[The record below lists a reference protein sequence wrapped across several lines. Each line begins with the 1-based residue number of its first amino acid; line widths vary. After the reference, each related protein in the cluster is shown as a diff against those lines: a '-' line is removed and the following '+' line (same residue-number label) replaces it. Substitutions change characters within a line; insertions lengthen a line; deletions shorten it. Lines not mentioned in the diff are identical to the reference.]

1 MWYFQTFLCRHTHA
15 IGQAYFCEGNG
26 RVWLDEINCNGT
38 EDDIYTCGSDGW
50 GMSDC
55 GHSKDISVICGI

>member
-1 MWYFQTFLCRHTHA
+1 MVPTPRHFVLKCRYKGT
-15 IGQAYFCEGNG
+15 E

-38 EDDIYTCGSDGW
+38 EDDIYKCGSDGW

-55 GHSKDISVICGI
+55 GHSKDVSVICGM